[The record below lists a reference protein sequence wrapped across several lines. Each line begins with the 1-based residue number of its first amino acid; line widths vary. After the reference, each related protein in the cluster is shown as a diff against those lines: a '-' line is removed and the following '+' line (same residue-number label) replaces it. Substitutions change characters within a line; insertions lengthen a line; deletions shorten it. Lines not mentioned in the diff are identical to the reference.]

1 MNMVFNELQE
11 YVDYVENHI
20 VLAKKRNHKNFATFD
35 TKFSMPV
42 IAHNAKEYFEKAG
55 YEVRIH
61 ECKSCKFFDLIF
73 SWSNE

>member
-1 MNMVFNELQE
+1 MNMIFKELQE

-20 VLAKKRNHKNFATFD
+20 ILSKKRNNKNFATFD

-42 IAHNAKEYFEKAG
+42 MANNAKEYFEKEG

-61 ECKSCKFFDLIF
+61 ECKTCKSFDLIF
-73 SWSNE
+73 SWSNK